1 MTLKVGFVG
10 LGRMGLPMSYRL
22 LNAGFELIVY
32 NRSQD
37 KVKQICDAG
46 ATKADSLAEIT
57 AKSDVVLSCLP
68 DIDTVEALFLG
79 SGGIIDNAK
88 PGQVLVDHSTVGI
101 KTSKACAEAAS
112 LKGSMFLDAPISG
125 GTERAQ
131 SGDLTIMAGGLKEA
145 YETVATVFDAM
156 GTTVRHIGPTGTGTT
171 VKLINQLLVGIHSL
185 AAAEA
190 ILMGAKSG
198 ADPTLVYEVVNS
210 GWGQSFMLS
219 RNAPVMIDRDF
230 NGDRTQIRVFLKDL
244 VLVNELADDLGLS
257 SPGAKLARE
266 LLQRTADDGHG
277 DLDGA
282 AIVLPLE
289 QDAQF
294 KINSIEM
301 AE

>member
-32 NRSQD
+32 NRSQE
-37 KVKQICDAG
+37 KVKEICDAG

-57 AKSDVVLSCLP
+57 AEADVVLSCLP
-68 DIDTVEALFLG
+68 DIDTVESLFLG
-79 SGGIIDNAK
+79 SDGIMDSAK

-112 LKGSMFLDAPISG
+112 LKGAMFLDAPISG
-125 GTERAQ
+125 GIERAQ

-145 YETVATVFDAM
+145 YESVATVFDAM

-198 ADPTLVYEVVNS
+198 ADPAMVYEVVNS

-219 RNAPVMIDRDF
+219 RNTPVMIDRDF

-244 VLVNELADDLGLS
+244 VLVNELAEDLGLS
-257 SPGAKLARE
+257 SPGAKLARD
-266 LLQRTADDGHG
+266 LLQRTNDDGHG

-289 QDAQF
+289 QDADF